1 MKEKK
6 ILSEQSP
13 NQSKFQ
19 LVLAAAKRS
28 KQINYMAKERGLPA
42 NQVASIKTKYI
53 KPPTIALI
61 EILEGKIVNFS
72 KDNKENFQT
81 SDAIPEEGAS
91 PEASGE
97 PSPEASEEPS
107 PETSEE
113 PSPEASEEPSQETS
127 EEPSQEASEKPSSKT
142 RAAT

>member
-53 KPPTIALI
+53 KPPTIALM

-72 KDNKENFQT
+72 KDIKENSQA
-81 SDAIPEEGAS
+81 SDAIPEE
-91 PEASGE
+91 EA
-97 PSPEASEEPS
+97 SPEASEEPS
-107 PETSEE
+107 PETPEEPSPEAASEE
-113 PSPEASEEPSQETS
+113 PSPEASE
-127 EEPSQEASEKPSSKT
+127 KHSSKT
-142 RAAT
+142 SAAT

>member
-42 NQVASIKTKYI
+42 NQVASIKTRYI
-53 KPPTIALI
+53 KPPTIALM
-61 EILEGKIVNFS
+61 EILEGKVVNFY
-72 KDNKENFQT
+72 KNNKEDSLV
-81 SDAIPEEGAS
+81 SDAIPEEEGAS
-91 PEASGE
+91 QEESAPEE
-97 PSPEASEEPS
+97 SEESAPEES
-107 PETSEE
+107 EESAPETSEE
-113 PSPEASEEPSQETS
+113 SAPKTS
-127 EEPSQEASEKPSSKT
+127 T
-142 RAAT
+142 AT

>member
-1 MKEKK
+1 MKEEK

-53 KPPTIALI
+53 KPPTIALM
-61 EILEGKIVNFS
+61 EILEGKIVNSS
-72 KDNKENFQT
+72 KNNKENSQAL
-81 SDAIPEEGAS
+81 DVIIEEGDS
-91 PEASGE
+91 PDAAEEASQE
-97 PSPEASEEPS
+97 VSEESYPEASEEPYQD
-107 PETSEE
+107 
-113 PSPEASEEPSQETS
+113 ASEEPSTETS
-127 EEPSQEASEKPSSKT
+127 EKSSSKT
-142 RAAT
+142 SAAT

>member
-1 MKEKK
+1 MKEEK

-53 KPPTIALI
+53 KPPTIALM

-72 KDNKENFQT
+72 KNNKEDSQV
-81 SDAIPEEGAS
+81 SDVIIEEGDSPDAPEEA
-91 PEASGE
+91 
-97 PSPEASEEPS
+97 
-107 PETSEE
+107 
-113 PSPEASEEPSQETS
+113 SQETP
-127 EEPSQEASEKPSSKT
+127 EEASQEASEKSSSKT
-142 RAAT
+142 SAAT

>member
-42 NQVASIKTKYI
+42 NQVASIKTKHI
-53 KPPTIALI
+53 KPPTIALM
-61 EILEGKIVNFS
+61 EILEGKIVNFH
-72 KDNKENFQT
+72 KNNKENSQA

-91 PEASGE
+91 Q
-97 PSPEASEEPS
+97 EASEEAS

-113 PSPEASEEPSQETS
+113 ASQKTS
-127 EEPSQEASEKPSSKT
+127 
-142 RAAT
+142 AAT

>member
-42 NQVASIKTKYI
+42 NQVASIKTRYI
-53 KPPTIALI
+53 KPPTIALM
-61 EILEGKIVNFS
+61 EILEGKVVNFY
-72 KDNKENFQT
+72 KNNKEDSLV
-81 SDAIPEEGAS
+81 SDAIPEEEGAS
-91 PEASGE
+91 QEESAPEE
-97 PSPEASEEPS
+97 SEES
-107 PETSEE
+107 APETSEE
-113 PSPEASEEPSQETS
+113 SAPKTS
-127 EEPSQEASEKPSSKT
+127 T
-142 RAAT
+142 AT

>member
-42 NQVASIKTKYI
+42 NQVASIKTRYI
-53 KPPTIALI
+53 KPPTIALM
-61 EILEGKIVNFS
+61 EILVGKVVNFY
-72 KDNKENFQT
+72 KNNKEDSLA
-81 SDAIPEEGAS
+81 SDAIPEEEGAS
-91 PEASGE
+91 QEEPEESA
-97 PSPEASEEPS
+97 PEESEES
-107 PETSEE
+107 APETSEE
-113 PSPEASEEPSQETS
+113 SAPKESEESAPKTS
-127 EEPSQEASEKPSSKT
+127 T
-142 RAAT
+142 AT

>member
-1 MKEKK
+1 MKEEK

-53 KPPTIALI
+53 KPPTIALM

-72 KDNKENFQT
+72 KNNKEDSQV
-81 SDAIPEEGAS
+81 SDVIIEEGDS
-91 PEASGE
+91 PDATEEA
-97 PSPEASEEPS
+97 
-107 PETSEE
+107 
-113 PSPEASEEPSQETS
+113 SQETPEEAS
-127 EEPSQEASEKPSSKT
+127 QETPEEASQETPEEPSQEASEKSSSKT
-142 RAAT
+142 SAAT